1 MRERGK
7 RWLLIWAVICLI
19 TVVVGS
25 IVPVEEMRSQGLEGA
40 NQANL
45 RSKTEELTQGKILEF
60 ALDKVPGRASQI
72 GFFFTGNGYT
82 FEDGVLV
89 VEAFAGEQI
98 IGSLELVLSKMEG
111 DQFLFVPLS
120 EDGIEGLKVRI
131 SCNAKEKGPSV
142 WFNETTLTPGEGFL
156 DGERLSKS
164 LVYNLT
170 YTVNVHHFLKPL
182 LIGLLLFL
190 FGVGVYG
197 AGGFKRRIK
206 HAKKE
211 RLPWFLLPTRRE
223 FLGLVGVVLLVAFVF
238 FYLYDAQIR
247 IAQNTTP

>member
-131 SCNAKEKGPSV
+131 S
-142 WFNETTLTPGEGFL
+142 
-156 DGERLSKS
+156 
-164 LVYNLT
+164 
-170 YTVNVHHFLKPL
+170 
-182 LIGLLLFL
+182 
-190 FGVGVYG
+190 
-197 AGGFKRRIK
+197 
-206 HAKKE
+206 
-211 RLPWFLLPTRRE
+211 
-223 FLGLVGVVLLVAFVF
+223 
-238 FYLYDAQIR
+238 
-247 IAQNTTP
+247 